1 MHTRR
6 TPFPDLDF
14 PDTLKNHLHSDTL
27 LHLKKHHMQHDRF
40 VGRARS
46 QIKTRLSK
54 RVINEKQRKDKRRQ
68 AVINR
73 SSGKL
78 KAKTKSVA
86 MLTLKRQKSSSPQ
99 YSIFKKK
106 QKELYNSHCIVETP
120 HYSKKNRPTSA
131 NRAHLK
137 LNRRKS
143 AGSPTF
149 QNVEGGSY
157 IMSQKL
163 TGCLSRNDL
172 EMVLNK
178 RQFLASNLRRPK
190 SAPLR
195 RKQREIHVEDTATS
209 RSGIE
214 MSSEIKNGNTD
225 TEPDTIMQT
234 QKGGAVLL
242 PPSPSATA
250 ALKKVR
256 STLTRIVAEDIA
268 TRDATEYNELLGY
281 LKSKNLEE
289 LANQEIREDALDY
302 MLSERN

>member
-1 MHTRR
+1 
-6 TPFPDLDF
+6 
-14 PDTLKNHLHSDTL
+14 
-27 LHLKKHHMQHDRF
+27 
-40 VGRARS
+40 
-46 QIKTRLSK
+46 
-54 RVINEKQRKDKRRQ
+54 
-68 AVINR
+68 
-73 SSGKL
+73 
-78 KAKTKSVA
+78 
-86 MLTLKRQKSSSPQ
+86 
-99 YSIFKKK
+99 
-106 QKELYNSHCIVETP
+106 
-120 HYSKKNRPTSA
+120 
-131 NRAHLK
+131 
-137 LNRRKS
+137 
-143 AGSPTF
+143 
-149 QNVEGGSY
+149 
-157 IMSQKL
+157 
-163 TGCLSRNDL
+163 
-172 EMVLNK
+172 MVLNK

-190 SAPLR
+190 SAPAR
-195 RKQREIHVEDTATS
+195 RKQREIHGEDVATS
-209 RSGIE
+209 GSGIE